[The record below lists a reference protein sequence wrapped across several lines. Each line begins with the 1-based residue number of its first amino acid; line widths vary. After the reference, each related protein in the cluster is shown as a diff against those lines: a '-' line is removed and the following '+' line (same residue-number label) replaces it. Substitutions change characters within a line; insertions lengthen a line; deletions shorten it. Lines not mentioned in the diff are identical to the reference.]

1 MMYAI
6 IRKRGGGAMEQYQ
19 NFKLSIYCTVQ
30 DVMKLPDTY
39 PAFLQDLAFFQKHLK
54 LSKVYIETYRDD
66 TVDSEKLLR
75 VKDFFNRAGIETAT
89 GITTVN
95 AGSGKGNIASAMCY
109 TDAGQLDELRRLF
122 ERMAGE
128 FDEIMIDDF
137 LSTNCACDTCREAKG
152 GQTWEQFRLRKMT
165 EVCRDFI
172 IAPARAVNP
181 KVKIT
186 IKYPTWMYSFQRL
199 GYNPETQPFMFDA
212 TYSGTETRH
221 TTYSF
226 FRNPR
231 YTSYSLIRWLQSCPP
246 HNNRGGWFD
255 PYLCDNPLNSFV
267 EQAYLTLFAKPEELT
282 LFCYGSLKDTKFI
295 PLLGHELSRMDAFLG
310 SLGRPAGVKT
320 YIPYHSDGEGNVYD
334 FLGMCGVPCDPVA
347 VFPQEP
353 CTVLLTASSACDP
366 DVLALARKH
375 LTAGSDVAFT
385 AGFVRL
391 MQDRGLEEFTAIRL
405 PGAVMRGNYF
415 GAFEGCWDTAVRY
428 NYSGKEIGMP
438 VADWKLNDCD
448 YKAAMFSESMP
459 NPLVTHNNYGGG
471 RAYFINIPDDY
482 ADLYWLPDTVL
493 DKYRM
498 HLSRALPVRIEGQAK
513 VALFPYDNRT
523 FVLQS
528 FLEHGTVVRVFIK
541 GDAAELTRLDGGGKI
556 ERLYRAGGE
565 SVFELALTP
574 GGHAPFSWK

>member
-1 MMYAI
+1 
-6 IRKRGGGAMEQYQ
+6 MEQYQ
-19 NFKLSIYCTVQ
+19 NFKLSVYCTVH
-30 DVMKLPDTY
+30 DVMKMPDNY
-39 PAFLQDLAFFQKHLK
+39 EAFLQDIAFFQKHLK

-95 AGSGKGNIASAMCY
+95 TKVGKAKVSGVMCY
-109 TDAGQLDELRRLF
+109 TNAEQLEELRRLF
-122 ERMAGE
+122 TRMATE

-137 LSTNCACDTCREAKG
+137 LNTNCTCETCREAKG
-152 GQTWEQFRLRKMT
+152 SQTWTQFRLAKMT
-165 EVCRDFI
+165 EICRDFF
-172 IAPARAVNP
+172 IAPARAANP

-186 IKYPTWMYSFQRL
+186 IKYPTWMHSFQRL
-199 GYNPETQPFMFDA
+199 GYNPETQPFLFDA

-246 HNNRGGWFD
+246 RNNRGGWFD
-255 PYLCDNPLNSFV
+255 PYLCDNPLNSYA
-267 EQAYLTLFAKPEELT
+267 EQAYMTLFAKPEEIT
-282 LFCYGSLKDTKFI
+282 LFCYGSLKDTRYI
-295 PLLGHELSRMDAFLG
+295 PLLGYELARMDKFLG
-310 SLGRPAGVKT
+310 ALGQPVGVKT
-320 YIPYHSDGEGNVYD
+320 YLPYHSDGEDNLYD

-347 VFPQEP
+347 IFPQEP

-366 DVLALARKH
+366 DVLARVREH
-375 LTAGSDVAFT
+375 LTAGHDAAFT
-385 AGFVRL
+385 AGFVRV
-391 MQDRGLEEFTAIRL
+391 MQDRGLEEFTAMRL
-405 PGAVMRGNYF
+405 NGTTMRGNHF
-415 GAFEGCWDTAVRY
+415 GAFEGCWDAAVRY

-438 VADWKLNDCD
+438 IADWKVNDCD

-459 NPLVTHNNYGGG
+459 NPLVTYTDYGDG
-471 RAYFINIPDDY
+471 RAYFINIPDDF

-493 DKYRM
+493 DKYRS

-513 VALFPYDNRT
+513 VALFPYDNNT

-528 FLEHGTVVRVFIK
+528 FLEHGTVVRVYIK
-541 GDAAELTRLDGGGKI
+541 GDIGELTRLDSGGKMK
-556 ERLYRAGGE
+556 RLYQAGGE
-565 SVFELALTP
+565 SVFELALLP
-574 GGHAPFSWK
+574 GSTMPLAW

>member
-1 MMYAI
+1 
-6 IRKRGGGAMEQYQ
+6 MEQYQ
-19 NFKLSIYCTVQ
+19 NFKLSVYCTVH
-30 DVMKLPDTY
+30 DVMKMPDTY
-39 PAFLQDLAFFQKHLK
+39 PAFLQTIAFFQKHLK

-66 TVDSEKLLR
+66 TVDSKKLLQ

-95 AGSGKGNIASAMCY
+95 TKVGKVNVAGVMCY
-109 TDAGQLDELRRLF
+109 TNTEQLDELRRLF
-122 ERMAGE
+122 VRMATD

-137 LSTNCACDTCREAKG
+137 LNTNCTCDTCREAKG
-152 GQTWEQFRLRKMT
+152 DQTWTQFRLRKMT
-165 EVCRDFI
+165 EICRDYFL
-172 IAPARAVNP
+172 APARAANP

-186 IKYPTWMYSFQRL
+186 IKYPTWMHSFQRL
-199 GYNPETQPFMFDA
+199 GYNPETQPFLFDA

-255 PYLCDNPLNSFV
+255 PYLCDNPLNSYV
-267 EQAYLTLFAKPEELT
+267 EQAYMTLFSRPEEIT
-282 LFCYGSLKDTKFI
+282 LFCFGSLLDTKFV
-295 PLLGHELSRMDAFLG
+295 PLLGHELSQMDKFLG
-310 SLGRPAGVKT
+310 ALGQPVGVKT
-320 YIPYHSDGEGNVYD
+320 YLPYHSDGEDHVYD

-347 VFPQEP
+347 IFPEEP

-366 DVLALARKH
+366 DVLSRVREH
-375 LTAGSDVAFT
+375 LTAGNDAAFT
-385 AGFVRL
+385 AGFVRV
-391 MQDRGLEEFTAIRL
+391 MQDRGLEEFTAMRL
-405 PGAVMRGNYF
+405 SGTTMRSNHF
-415 GAFEGCWDTAVRY
+415 GAFEGCWDAAVRY

-438 VADWKLNDCD
+438 IADWKLNDCD

-459 NPLVTHNNYGGG
+459 NPLVTYTNYGSG

-482 ADLYWLPDTVL
+482 ADIYWLPDTVL

-498 HLSRALPVRIEGQAK
+498 HLSRALPVRFEGQAK
-513 VALFPYDNRT
+513 VALFPYDNNT

-528 FLEHGTVVRVFIK
+528 FLEHGTVVRVYIK
-541 GDAAELTRLDGGGKI
+541 GDTGELTRLDNDGKI
-556 ERLYRAGGE
+556 ERLYQAGGE
-565 SVFELALTP
+565 SVFEFAIMPGSHIPLA
-574 GGHAPFSWK
+574 WK